1 MQIICTVNAEP
12 MGTLINDGKHH
23 PFRALACP
31 LQPHMKQIR
40 ANKQKGASALNS
52 FDCFE
57 TQALAR
63 KPNRPHAGNA
73 E

>member
-23 PFRALACP
+23 PFRALASP

-40 ANKQKGASALNS
+40 ANKQKG
-52 FDCFE
+52 
-57 TQALAR
+57 
-63 KPNRPHAGNA
+63 
-73 E
+73 